1 VKEAVGRTMKRVFDQ
16 AFEHDVYEQLTI
28 PTGEFV
34 ALTMAALMLLGLFF
48 SSSTLPEVAKT
59 VVADIAAT
67 LSHASRNLEGSLEA
81 RASERQVSSIEELA
95 TTGTRHRTAA
105 NGHHYRLGGHHRHA
119 CSFCTAAVNVK
130 YPLKN
135 RH

>member
-1 VKEAVGRTMKRVFDQ
+1 MKRVFDQ

-34 ALTMAALMLLGLFF
+34 ALIMAALMLLGLFF

-59 VVADIAAT
+59 VVADIATT

-95 TTGTRHRTAA
+95 TTATRHRTAA
-105 NGHHYRLGGHHRHA
+105 NGRHYRLGGHHRHT
-119 CSFCTAAVNVK
+119 CLLCTAAVNVK